1 MAVRT
6 ERAVPARRMEQVI
19 VNFDAERVKAPF
31 VLRCA
36 ALCVDY
42 MVIVAIPVLIL
53 LIGRMMG
60 NDGSKLLGGPL
71 NTMGW
76 LIAILLGLTNMVI
89 LPSVSGQSL
98 GKALTGIRIVSANGE
113 AANFNQ
119 LLRRNILGYLLT
131 ALTVFL
137 GFIVAAFTGSGRALH
152 DYIGGTVVIYAEK
165 RPAQKAVTSE
175 R

>member
-6 ERAVPARRMEQVI
+6 DRAVPARRMEQVI
-19 VNFDAERVKAPF
+19 VNFDAERVAAPF

-42 MVIVAIPVLIL
+42 MVVVAIPVLIL
-53 LIGRMMG
+53 MIGRMMG

-76 LIAILLGLTNMVI
+76 LIAILVGLTNLII
-89 LPSVSGQSL
+89 LPAVGGQSL
-98 GKALTGIRIVSANGE
+98 GKALTGIRIVAMNGE

-131 ALTVFL
+131 VVTLFL
-137 GFIVAAFTGSGRALH
+137 GFIAAAFTPGGRALH
-152 DYIGGTVVIYAEK
+152 DYIAGTVVIYAQK
-165 RPAQKAVTSE
+165 RPARKNE
-175 R
+175 